1 MSVGNCNLALS
12 DYNDPMTE
20 QYIVKTPG
28 TCGGKPRL
36 AGHRIRVQDIVYYSE
51 WCGWSPDRIATNFDL
66 SLAQVHAAL
75 LYYFENME
83 EIRQHF
89 REAEVLYEEMKK
101 NYPSR
106 LAEKI
111 SALESSSE
119 TKSA

>member
-1 MSVGNCNLALS
+1 M
-12 DYNDPMTE
+12 
-20 QYIVKTPG
+20 
-28 TCGGKPRL
+28 

-89 REAEVLYEEMKK
+89 REAEALYEEMKK
-101 NYPSR
+101 RYPSR
-106 LAEKI
+106 LDGKI